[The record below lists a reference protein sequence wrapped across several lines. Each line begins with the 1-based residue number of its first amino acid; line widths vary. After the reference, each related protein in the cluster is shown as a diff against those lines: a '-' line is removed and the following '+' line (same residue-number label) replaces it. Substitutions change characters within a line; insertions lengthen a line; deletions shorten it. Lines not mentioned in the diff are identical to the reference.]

1 MASRT
6 QRLKQLLDLQER
18 LKQMHEMK
26 RAGHLAAAAAADRD
40 IADVMARRT
49 GDESLSDL
57 FPDVYARFVDRT
69 LERKRESERLA
80 QEEAGKIAAAK
91 VRAGMLERAW
101 RGELDIEERR
111 QQEIAGLETVER
123 KLFGG

>member
-40 IADVMARRT
+40 IADVMTRKT
-49 GDESLSDL
+49 GDDSLSHL

-69 LERKRESERLA
+69 LERKRESERLS
-80 QEEAGKIAAAK
+80 QDEAGRIAAAK

-101 RGELDIEERR
+101 RSELDLEERK
-111 QQEIAGLETVER
+111 QQEIAGLEAVER

>member
-26 RAGHLAAAAAADRD
+26 RAGHLAAVAAADRD
-40 IADVMARRT
+40 IADVMARKT

-69 LERKRESERLA
+69 LEHKRESESLS
-80 QEEAGKIAAAK
+80 QEEAGKVAAAK
-91 VRAGMLERAW
+91 ARAGMLERAW
-101 RGELDIEERR
+101 RSELDMEKRK
-111 QQEIAGLETVER
+111 QQEIAGLEAVER

>member
-26 RAGHLAAAAAADRD
+26 RADHLTAAAAADRD
-40 IADVMARRT
+40 IADVMARKT

-69 LERKRESERLA
+69 LERKRESERLS
-80 QEEAGKIAAAK
+80 QEEATKVAAAK

-111 QQEIAGLETVER
+111 QQEVAGLEAVER